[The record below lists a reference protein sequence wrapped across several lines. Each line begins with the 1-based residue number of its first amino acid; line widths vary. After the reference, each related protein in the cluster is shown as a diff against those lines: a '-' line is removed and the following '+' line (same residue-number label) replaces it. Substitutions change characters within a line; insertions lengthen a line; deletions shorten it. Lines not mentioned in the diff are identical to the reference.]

1 MSLTHTRLRA
11 VVRVM
16 RYYNSVPLYRGYA
29 GNGPCKGAVQTTS
42 LLVVMIAGWKSLGA
56 L

>member
-1 MSLTHTRLRA
+1 MKGMSLTLTRLQVA
-11 VVRVM
+11 VCVM

-42 LLVVMIAGWKSLGA
+42 LLVVMICRNKQ
-56 L
+56 